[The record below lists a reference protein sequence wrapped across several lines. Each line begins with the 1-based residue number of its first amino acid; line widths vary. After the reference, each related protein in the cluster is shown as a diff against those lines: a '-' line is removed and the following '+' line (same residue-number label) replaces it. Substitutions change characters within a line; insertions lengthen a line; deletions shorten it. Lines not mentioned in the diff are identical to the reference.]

1 MKILYENIL
10 ENGTVTVSSE
20 DSDFPKYRLYDKD
33 ISELFKFANTDT
45 SWIKVDAGSKVSI
58 DTLIIPEGH
67 NLAGLNCAL
76 KYSDDD
82 VIYTNADSFI
92 PWDSSLIARMITCST
107 KHRYWKFEITN
118 PAKIVYMAELF
129 LGKSVT
135 LTRNPSRTSEYLPHV
150 KNILRLEH
158 FNGRVTFLRKGKPRR
173 RYNYTFRFAKPE
185 LYNQFLNLEEKLYA
199 VPGFWLLDHLGNWVW
214 VELLEDLSI
223 YLSGI
228 TENFTVTLQEL
239 I

>member
-10 ENGTVTVSSE
+10 ESGTVTVSSE
-20 DSDFPKYRLYDKD
+20 DSNFPKYRLYDKD
-33 ISELFKFANTDT
+33 ISQLFKFTSTDT
-45 SWIKVDAGSKVSI
+45 SWIKADAGSAVNI

-67 NLAGLNCAL
+67 NLAGLSCAL

-82 VIYTNADSFI
+82 TTYNTIDSFTAGSGLI
-92 PWDSSLIARMITCST
+92 SREFSSAQ
-107 KHRYWKFEITN
+107 HRYWKFEITN
-118 PAKIVYMAELF
+118 PGKVVYMAELF
-129 LGKSVT
+129 LGKSVI
-135 LTRNPSRTSEYLPHV
+135 LTRKPSRTSEYLPHV

-158 FNGRVTFLRKGKPRR
+158 LSGRVTFLRKGKPRR

-185 LYNQFLNLEEKLYA
+185 LYDQFINLEEKLYA

-214 VELLEDLSI
+214 VELLENLSI